1 MENLGYY
8 NGAFAPI
15 DEMYIP
21 FCDRV
26 HFFGDG
32 VYEATLAKNYK
43 IFALDEHIERLFNS
57 ASMLDIRIP
66 NTKAE
71 LAEIIKG
78 LVLKLD
84 CDEQL
89 VYFQV
94 TRGTGARSHTYPDD
108 MVGNIWIMLRPMKML
123 DIYKEIDAITLPDT
137 RYLHCNIKTLNLIPS
152 VIYAQKA
159 KMSNAYEA
167 ILYREGG
174 RVTECSH
181 SNVHIIDKNGIFR
194 TAPKDNLIL
203 PGIAR
208 SNLIRACHSLGIE
221 VIEKA
226 FTLEEMLDADEIL
239 TSSSTVPIMRCRSVD
254 GRAVGGRCEEKVEKL
269 REWVLE
275 DFKRATQIN

>member
-8 NGAFAPI
+8 NGDFGPI
-15 DEMYIP
+15 DEMCVP
-21 FCDRV
+21 FNDRV

-43 IFALDEHIERLFNS
+43 IYALDEHIERLFKS
-57 ASMLDIRIP
+57 ASMLDIKVP
-66 NTKAE
+66 NTKSE
-71 LAEIIKG
+71 LAEIIKR
-78 LVLKLD
+78 LVSKLD
-84 CDEQL
+84 SDEQL

-108 MVGNIWIMLRPMKML
+108 MVGNLWIMLRPMKMM
-123 DIYKEIDAITLPDT
+123 DIYKDIDAITLPDT

-203 PGIAR
+203 PGISRA
-208 SNLIRACHSLGIE
+208 NLIKACYFLGIE
-221 VIEKA
+221 VIEEA
-226 FTLEEMLDADEIL
+226 FTLEEMLEADEIL
-239 TSSSTVPIMRCRSVD
+239 TSSSTAPIMRCRSVD
-254 GRAVGGRCEEKVEKL
+254 GKAVGGRCEEKVIKL
-269 REWVLE
+269 REWVSE
-275 DFKRATQIN
+275 DFKRATE